1 MPWSKRIFYII
12 LAILVMFS
20 IFNISHIT
28 GLLFNKASAKSNSS
42 SIHNDNIKTL
52 AYDDEFAVLSCDN
65 NSTYITF
72 IDKSGNEKSNP
83 RIGSGHYIACDS
95 LNENLFIVFNQDNKF
110 KVLNY
115 NLSFKY
121 IDSSKAAEGNI
132 SCGEHFAFAKDKIFY
147 VDNNKPSTLM
157 LRSWANFESFDEINF
172 NKNILLI
179 TCNPSKSR
187 LYIKTVNEFKF
198 LDISNGMLSDAG
210 NIDANSFTFI
220 DDNNIIADD
229 GYIYTQNQ
237 DNTFYKNYFKGVTV
251 NENISCPF
259 NDGIITNMSDNLLY
273 LLDKEDGTALK
284 EFKTDN
290 KILSICPCEPYVLI
304 LSQSPSNN
312 IQYEVIKDFDPLQ
325 KRKYTSTTIY
335 PTQDT
340 INNLY
345 KDLKPKNSSIDL
357 IYNYKPDLSA
367 YFSAGSIT
375 DSVLEDAINTVNFYR
390 RSLLLS
396 DLEID
401 KELCDD
407 LQYTAAL
414 ALYANDYSNPAKPQ
428 NMDDDFFNKAK
439 ENLALSIIDKSTAVS
454 PTMLSN
460 SINNMF
466 NSNYSLR
473 NLILSDS
480 TTSIGFA
487 LVYDDSGNTAIAISS
502 RNKNISFKGDNFISY
517 PQNGYVPNK
526 WVNNSSSLSIILND
540 DLIFCADGVKPTATI
555 KNNTSQNSTKLSY
568 GNGLSLCNG
577 NKTIVLNYSFEASST
592 DSYTVC
598 IDNIYDKDGISS
610 YIEYNFNLFNLK
622 NYDDDNNDNN
632 NNDDNNDPEPIK
644 GDLLTS
650 DLYNIDPQTNIIT
663 GIDQGTTIK
672 EFKDNILY
680 NTEKYSIHFINYS
693 NSAVTSGIV
702 GTNMKVIL
710 KEKNKTKCEYTI
722 VIYGD
727 LTGEGNINSRDT
739 NTLLNHLLGKTSLS
753 GPYLLAA
760 DINHDNVVNTLDLL
774 LLEKYIYDSIPVPQK

>member
-1 MPWSKRIFYII
+1 MPWSKKVFYII
-12 LAILVMFS
+12 LAILVTFS

-28 GLLFNKASAKSNSS
+28 GFFFNKVFAKSSNS
-42 SIHNDNIKTL
+42 SIHNNNIKTF
-52 AYDDEFAVLSCDN
+52 AYGDEFAVLNCDET
-65 NSTYITF
+65 STYITF
-72 IDKSGNEKSNP
+72 INKNGNEESN
-83 RIGSGHYIACDS
+83 SLVTNSHYIACDT
-95 LNENLFIVFNQDNKF
+95 LDKNLFIVFNQDNKF
-110 KVLNY
+110 KVFNY
-115 NLSFKY
+115 DLLSKGVT
-121 IDSSKAAEGNI
+121 SSKKTDGNI
-132 SCGEHFAFAKDKIFY
+132 SCDKHFAFAKDKMFY
-147 VDNNKPSTLM
+147 VDSDKPSTLM
-157 LRSWANFESFDEINF
+157 LRCWSNFENFEEINF

-187 LYIKTVNEFKF
+187 LYIKTEDEFKF
-198 LDISNGMLSDAG
+198 LDISNGVLNDAG
-210 NIDANSFTFI
+210 TIDTNSFIFI

-237 DNTFYKNYFKGVTV
+237 DNAFYKNYFKGIVV
-251 NENISCPF
+251 SENISCPF
-259 NDGIITNMSDNLLY
+259 NDGIITNISEHLLY
-273 LLDKEDGTALK
+273 LFDKEDGTALK

-290 KILSICPCEPYVLI
+290 KILSICSCQSYVLI
-304 LSQSPSNN
+304 LSQSPNN
-312 IQYEVIKDFDPLQ
+312 NVQYEIREDLDSLQ
-325 KRKYTSTTIY
+325 KRKYTNTKTY
-335 PTQDT
+335 LTQDT
-340 INNLY
+340 INDLY

-357 IYNYKPDLSA
+357 IYNYKPDLSS
-367 YFSAGSIT
+367 YSSAGSIT

-407 LQYTAAL
+407 LQYTAVL
-414 ALYANDYSNPAKPQ
+414 ALYTNDYSNPTKPQ

-487 LVYDDSGNTAIAISS
+487 LVYDGSGNASIVISS
-502 RNKNISFKGDNFISY
+502 RNKNISFKSDSFISY

-526 WVNNSSSLSIILND
+526 WVNDSSNLSIILND
-540 DLIFCADGVKPTATI
+540 DLIFCADRAKPTATI
-555 KNNTSQNSTKLSY
+555 TNNTSKSSTKLSY
-568 GNGLSLCNG
+568 GNGLNLCNG
-577 NKTIVLNYSFEASST
+577 NKTIVLNYPFETSNT

-598 IDNIYDKDGISS
+598 IDNIYDKDGIAS
-610 YIEYNFNLFNLK
+610 YIEYNFSLFNLK
-622 NYDDDNNDNN
+622 ND
-632 NNDDNNDPEPIK
+632 NDDNNDKPDPEPINS
-644 GDLLTS
+644 DLLTS
-650 DLYNIDPQTNIIT
+650 NLYNIDPQTKIIT

-672 EFKDNILY
+672 EFKNNISY

-710 KEKNKTKCEYTI
+710 KENDKTRCEYTI

-739 NTLLNHLLGKTSLS
+739 NALLNYLLGKTSLED
-753 GPYLLAA
+753 PCLLAA

-774 LLEKYIYDSIPVPQK
+774 LLEKYICDSIPVPQK